1 MQPQA
6 IILTHG
12 LLGKVLLEAAELSL
26 GPQTGV
32 DVLSNTGLS
41 LEQMV
46 EAVEKRIATDSPTI
60 FFVDYCGGSPFVAC
74 ATLRQLHPTHTLIS
88 GINLPMLISFFTKRD
103 KFPFEELVQIVESD
117 AHRGIQRIS
126 A

>member
-12 LLGKVLLEAAELSL
+12 ALGKVLLESVELTL
-26 GPQTGV
+26 GPQANVEVMTN
-32 DVLSNTGLS
+32 DGLS

-46 EAVEKRIATDSPTI
+46 QAAERRLTGIPTI
-60 FFVDYCGGSPFVAC
+60 FFVDCCGGSPYVAC
-74 ATLRQLHPTHTLIS
+74 SMLRQVHPSHTLIS
-88 GINLPMLISFFTKRD
+88 GINLPMLMSFFTKRD
-103 KFPFEELVQIVESD
+103 KFPFEELVQIVEAD
-117 AHRGIQRIS
+117 GHRGIQRIS